1 MNKIILFISLI
12 LVFTLSL
19 QSQNSFEVLYSTP
32 ESNRIID
39 IIEDE
44 DGSYLVCGCNGEI
57 YLSQDTTNA
66 YLMRISTEGDTTL
79 REYINADT
87 GYVFYKI
94 VKDENGYLIFGTT
107 FKYPYNRNEKLTIFK
122 MDNNLNI
129 EWKKIYSFGDDNT
142 SPIKIIRL
150 PDGGFHVLTCTSYN
164 GVYYSYLCRFNR
176 NVDTIHTQ
184 FVSAEDGGSV
194 WIDDFTFSQDSSQ
207 LYIFGMGY
215 GTQSVGSIATY
226 DTNYNY
232 QGYEWLPE
240 RNDGIMTARWITDT
254 TILLSAQYIYHNP
267 LYFSIGI
274 YESDTSF
281 SDIDLHEF
289 YAIDTFDYPAYLNSF
304 DYKNPDS
311 IFLCGTHNVY
321 AEFWTHEFSWIVLR
335 QLNRGL
341 NARSEL
347 FFGGDASYSSMVIR
361 ATSDGGCIIGAL
373 RYDYRVQNS
382 EYDVYILKLAKEDII
397 TSNEL
402 QFVAED
408 NTTVYPNPG
417 SGIMNINVNDDNSNI
432 QIFDARGR
440 LVKKQTLMAGH
451 NIISTAK
458 IPSGVYYYTVIH
470 NSVKSES
477 GCWIKK

>member
-1 MNKIILFISLI
+1 MNKIILFINFI
-12 LVFTLSL
+12 FILSL
-19 QSQNSFEVLYSTP
+19 QSQNSFEVLYSTT
-32 ESNRIID
+32 ESNRISD
-39 IIEDE
+39 IIEEE
-44 DGSYLVCGCNGEI
+44 DGSYLVCGFNGDI
-57 YLSQDTTNA
+57 YLSQDTINA
-66 YLMRISTEGDTTL
+66 FLMRISSEGDTNL

-87 GYVFYKI
+87 GYIFYRI
-94 VKDENGYLIFGTT
+94 VKKEDGYLIFGTT
-107 FKYPYNRNEKLTIFK
+107 FKYPYNRNGKITVFKL
-122 MDNNLNI
+122 NNDLNI
-129 EWKKIYSFGDDNT
+129 EWKKIYPLGNDCS
-142 SPIKIIRL
+142 SPNKIIRL
-150 PDGGFHVLTCTSYN
+150 PDGGFHVLTYTSYD
-164 GVYYSYLCRFNR
+164 GVYYSYLWRFNR
-176 NVDTIHTQ
+176 DGDTVRTK
-184 FVSAEDGGSV
+184 FVGDENGGSV
-194 WIDDFTFSQDSSQ
+194 MIDDFTFSQDSSQ
-207 LYIFGMGY
+207 LYLFGMGY

-254 TILLSAQYIYHNP
+254 TILLCAQYIHYNP

-274 YESDTSF
+274 YESDTTF

-289 YAIDTFDYPAYLNSF
+289 YAIDTFDYPADYNSF

-347 FFGGDASYSSMVIR
+347 LFGGDAYYRALIIK
-361 ATSDGGCIIGAL
+361 ATSDGGCIIGAQ

-417 SGIMNINVNDDNSNI
+417 SGIMNINVNDDNSDI

-451 NIISTAK
+451 NIISTVK
-458 IPSGVYYYTVIH
+458 MPSGVYYYTVIH
-470 NSVKSES
+470 NSVKTES